1 MGFHKMGLNS
11 ITAIV
16 TQQNTRSVRV
26 FEKMGFR
33 KVGIRREYH
42 FINEERLDEILFEII
57 KKDYIKNNLT

>member
-1 MGFHKMGLNS
+1 MGLNS